1 MKKAILFC
9 VLTALFLTVNTA
21 SAEECYLELR
31 GGVGKW
37 KGPCKDGEAH
47 GTGSATF
54 PNGTY
59 AGSAKDGRA
68 HGRGKMRFQ
77 DGIHLEGEFRNG
89 EIHGLHVGKDAEGN
103 PIIGELQMEG
113 DGQRRLI
120 FFSDHR
126 QADEK
131 KPAQEAA
138 SGESRPEDAGEAK
151 AAAGEAAASG
161 ATGGGEPA
169 RQVESAPPDT
179 SGPPGRETSSPG
191 VATAPAR
198 AAPAAR
204 ECRLEA
210 DGKFFD
216 WSGPCRDGK
225 AHGNGRATLSGGMTY
240 AGSAKDGIL
249 DGYGTVTSASGQM
262 LYQGGYRDGAPHG
275 RGTFLDDDDR
285 YYVSDFDDG
294 HEVGERIPAHDFASG
309 ESPPENAGDTDTL
322 AGGAALAGLD
332 EDGNLEGDDGY
343 EAAVD
348 ALDGGDGVVRAATP
362 DDDYDAKLAELERR
376 EALEIE
382 ARFREK
388 QLEAESRSEAIKAE
402 LRKKAKAKEAE
413 KLRRDRAHAET
424 LKASGIFEDDSAS
437 RREQKRR
444 VRTRRRRSG
453 TALFGGSGGAKGSL
467 EDLSRRLRRQR
478 ENLARQRRI
487 EQQRRERLERQ
498 RRVERQRRERL
509 ERQRRVERQRRERL
523 ERQRRIERQRQ
534 ERLAHQRRVEQQ
546 RREQIERQRRE
557 QKERERRERLARL
570 ARERDRKIARL
581 RNALNRALARCN
593 RLKRGRSG
601 CRNSNIRFYNGEIRN
616 ARRNYEILSR

>member
-9 VLTALFLTVNTA
+9 ALTVFSLTVNTA

-31 GGVGKW
+31 GGVGAW
-37 KGPCKDGEAH
+37 KGPCKDGEAY

-59 AGSAKDGRA
+59 AGEAKDGRA
-68 HGRGKMRFQ
+68 HGRGKWRFE
-77 DGIHLEGEFRNG
+77 DGLYLEGEFRNG
-89 EIHGLHVGKDAEGN
+89 DVHGRHAGKDAQGN
-103 PIIGELQMEG
+103 PIVGELQMG
-113 DGQRRLI
+113 QDGKRQLI
-120 FFSDHR
+120 FLRDDR

-131 KPAQEAA
+131 KPAQDAA

-151 AAAGEAAASG
+151 DAAGEAAATG
-161 ATGGGEPA
+161 AAGGAEPA
-169 RQVESAPPDT
+169 RQVESAAPD
-179 SGPPGRETSSPG
+179 SSDSPVVEANPPGD
-191 VATAPAR
+191 AAAPAR

-322 AGGAALAGLD
+322 AGGDALPGLD
-332 EDGNLEGDDGY
+332 EDGDQEGDDGY
-343 EAAVD
+343 EAALGT
-348 ALDGGDGVVRAATP
+348 LDGGDGVVRAATT
-362 DDDYDAKLAELERR
+362 DDDYDAKLTELDRR

-388 QLEAESRSEAIKAE
+388 QLEAERRSEAIKAGIREEEAAKDAKKKRSRAALERKAKKYWERE
-402 LRKKAKAKEAE
+402 LGSSGTKRSRRRTPSDNFGGFGKALERLHKTIKEREKLDRQLERERKASRKKKKARKRERE
-413 KLRRDRAHAET
+413 LKRKRRLEQLRRKE
-424 LKASGIFEDDSAS
+424 LEW
-437 RREQKRR
+437 E
-444 VRTRRRRSG
+444 RTV
-453 TALFGGSGGAKGSL
+453 
-467 EDLSRRLRRQR
+467 ERLRQ
-478 ENLARQRRI
+478 EEYAR
-487 EQQRRERLERQ
+487 QQRR
-498 RRVERQRRERL
+498 
-509 ERQRRVERQRRERL
+509 
-523 ERQRRIERQRQ
+523 
-534 ERLAHQRRVEQQ
+534 AEQQ

-557 QKERERRERLARL
+557 QQKERERREKLARL
-570 ARERDRKIARL
+570 ARERDRKIANL
-581 RNALNRALARCN
+581 RKGLNRALARCN
-593 RLKRGRSG
+593 RVKHGRSG
-601 CRNSNIRFYNGEIRN
+601 CRNGQIRFYNGEIRN
-616 ARRNYEILSR
+616 VRRHYKYLMR